1 MSQTMNSVSR
11 TGSKATLLQ
20 ALRIHGAM
28 PRSRLA
34 QVTGL
39 SRATISVAVAQMIQ
53 SGLVVE
59 TDDRQVTGG
68 RPAVNVEL
76 AAGTR
81 AIIGADLDDQ
91 NWTIAA
97 FDLLGH
103 TLKMSQI
110 SAHDQSAEAAVE
122 ALTQVLPQF
131 MQEIDVSIVPLLGL
145 GVPGLVDSKNGVI
158 RVAADVGWSDIAMSE
173 AVGRVTGWP
182 VVILNRHRAR
192 GLAECRFGAA
202 KYHKEVV
209 YVGVGTGIA
218 AGVFVQGQLVPGALG
233 GAGEVGHTTLDMDG
247 PLCSCGNRGCLQ
259 VMAAGPALLQE
270 ARWRIRVGERSS
282 LVPGPG
288 FDVQLL
294 RAVDVCREAEEGDPL
309 AIAVVEEAGSYLGVA
324 LSNLVNILNPEVIVL
339 GGSIPRNSRHYVAA
353 ATRTMRQRALGS
365 LAAATEVAIAQLP
378 EIGGALGA
386 ANYVLDQHVATC
398 LTADTWQ

>member
-1 MSQTMNSVSR
+1 MSQTINSVPRS
-11 TGSKATLLQ
+11 GSKAALLQ

-34 QVTGL
+34 EVTGL
-39 SRATISVAVAQMIQ
+39 SRATISIAVAEMIQ

-59 TDDRQVTGG
+59 TDDWQATGG
-68 RPAVNVEL
+68 RPAANVEL
-76 AAGTR
+76 ASGTR

-97 FDLLGH
+97 FDLPGH
-103 TLKMSQI
+103 TLKMVRVPVG
-110 SAHDQSAEAAVE
+110 DQSAKAAIATLTE
-122 ALTQVLPQF
+122 ALPRF
-131 MQEIDVSIVPLLGL
+131 MQEIDLSVVPLLGL
-145 GVPGLVDSKNGVI
+145 GVPGLVDSKGGVI
-158 RVAADVGWSDIAMSE
+158 RVAADVGWSDIHMSE
-173 AVGRVTGWP
+173 AVSRALGWP

-270 ARWRIRVGERSS
+270 ARWRIRVGEHST

-294 RAVDVCREAEEGDPL
+294 RAVDVCRAAEQGDAL
-309 AIAVVEEAGSYLGVA
+309 AISVVEEAGSYLGVA

-365 LAAATEVAIAQLP
+365 LAAATEVTIAQLP

-386 ANYVLDQHVATC
+386 ANYVLDQHVPAC
-398 LTADTWQ
+398 LLADTCQ